1 MKTNLKSKKKI
12 LITLGDPSGIGPDLC
27 IHLAYQKFP
36 ANITVIGDSD
46 VIRARAEKLKKKI
59 SFICKNTKHS
69 GIGELNLIDINFPFK
84 VYPGI
89 PNKKNSTKQI
99 EILDKA
105 INLALMKKFD
115 AIVTLPINKKILSTK
130 KEKFIGHTEYIAK
143 KCKIKNEVMM
153 LATSK
158 LRVAL
163 LTTHHSIKEIPSL
176 IKKSKLRKTIEVIY
190 NDLKTKFK
198 MTDPR
203 ILVTGFNPHA
213 GENGEFGD
221 EERKVILPV
230 INEFKSKKISIYG
243 PVPADTAFVNKNI
256 EKYDVFLA
264 MYHDQGLAPFKA
276 LSFGKGVNITLGLP
290 FVRTSVDHG
299 TAYDIVGTKK
309 IDSSSFFEAIKMA
322 IKLS

>member
-1 MKTNLKSKKKI
+1 MKKI
-12 LITLGDPSGIGPDLC
+12 IVTCGDPSGIGPDLC
-27 IHLAYQKFP
+27 IHLAYKKFN
-36 ANITVIGDSD
+36 AQITVIGSSQ
-46 VIRARAEKLKKKI
+46 VIYDRAKILKKKI
-59 SFICKNTKHS
+59 SFNKENSKHY
-69 GIGELNLIDINFPFK
+69 GLGNINIIDFDYPFN
-84 VYPGI
+84 VIPGI
-89 PNKKNSTKQI
+89 PNKNNSKKHL
-99 EILDKA
+99 EILDHA
-105 INLALMKKFD
+105 INLTKQKKFD
-115 AIVTLPINKKILSTK
+115 AMVTLPINKKIVSTK
-130 KEKFIGHTEYIAK
+130 KEKFIGHTEYIAMQ
-143 KCKIKNEVMM
+143 CNVKNEVMM
-153 LATSK
+153 LATNK

-190 NDLKTKFK
+190 SDLKIKFK
-198 MTDPR
+198 IKDPK
-203 ILVTGFNPHA
+203 IMVTGFNPHA

-221 EERKVILPV
+221 EEKKVILPV
-230 INEFKSKKISIYG
+230 INEFKRKKISING

-309 IDSSSFFEAIKMA
+309 IDPTSFFEAIKMA

>member
-1 MKTNLKSKKKI
+1 MKKI
-12 LITLGDPSGIGPDLC
+12 LVTCGDPSGIGPDLC
-27 IHLAYQKFP
+27 THLAYMRFGAQ
-36 ANITVIGDSD
+36 ITVIGSSK
-46 VIRARAEKLKKKI
+46 VISERAKILKKKI
-59 SFICKNTKHS
+59 SFDKKNSKHNGS
-69 GIGELNLIDINFPFK
+69 GKINIIDFDYPSK
-84 VYPGI
+84 VKPGI
-89 PNKKNSTKQI
+89 PNKNNSKKQL
-99 EILDKA
+99 EILDYA
-105 INLALMKKFD
+105 INLIKEKKFN

-143 KCKIKNEVMM
+143 KCNTKNEVMM
-153 LATSK
+153 LTTSK
-158 LRVAL
+158 LKVAL
-163 LTTHHSIKEIPSL
+163 LTTHHSMKEVPSL
-176 IKKSKLRKTIEVIY
+176 ITKSKLKKTIEVIN

-198 MTDPR
+198 IKDPR
-203 ILVTGFNPHA
+203 ILVTGLNPHA

-230 INEFKSKKISIYG
+230 INAFKRKKFSIYG

-256 EKYDVFLA
+256 KEYDVFLA

-276 LSFGKGVNITLGLP
+276 ISFGKGVNITLGLP

>member
-1 MKTNLKSKKKI
+1 MKKI
-12 LITLGDPSGIGPDLC
+12 LVTCGDPSGIGPDLC
-27 IHLAYQKFP
+27 INLAYKSF
-36 ANITVIGDSD
+36 AAEITIIGSSRVIYE
-46 VIRARAEKLKKKI
+46 RAQILKKKI
-59 SFICKNTKHS
+59 SFNKKNSKHN
-69 GIGELNLIDINFPFK
+69 GLGKINIIDFDYPAK
-84 VYPGI
+84 VKPGI
-89 PNKKNSTKQI
+89 PNKNNSKKQL
-99 EILDKA
+99 EILDYA
-105 INLALMKKFD
+105 INLAMQKKFD

-143 KCKIKNEVMM
+143 KCNIRNEVMM

-158 LRVAL
+158 LKVAL
-163 LTTHHSIKEIPSL
+163 LTTHHSIKEIPAL
-176 IKKSKLRKTIEVIY
+176 IKKPKIKKTIEVINY
-190 NDLKTKFK
+190 DLKTKFK
-198 MTDPR
+198 IKYPK

-221 EERKVILPV
+221 EERKIISPV
-230 INEFKSKKISIYG
+230 INELKRKKIDVNG
-243 PVPADTAFVNKNI
+243 PVPADTAFVKKNI
-256 EKYDVFLA
+256 KEYDVFLA

-276 LSFGKGVNITLGLP
+276 LSFGRGVNITLGLP

>member
-1 MKTNLKSKKKI
+1 MKKI
-12 LITLGDPSGIGPDLC
+12 LVTCGDPSGIGPDLC
-27 IHLAYQKFP
+27 INLAYKSF
-36 ANITVIGDSD
+36 AAEITVVGSSQ
-46 VIRARAEKLKKKI
+46 VIFERAQILKKKI
-59 SFICKNTKHS
+59 SFKKN
-69 GIGELNLIDINFPFK
+69 NLKDKNLGKINIIDFDYPYK
-84 VYPGI
+84 VIPGI
-89 PNKKNSTKQI
+89 PNKNNSKKQL
-99 EILDKA
+99 EILDYA
-105 INLALMKKFD
+105 ISLVKQKKYD
-115 AIVTLPINKKILSTK
+115 AMVTLPINKKILSSK
-130 KEKFIGHTEYIAK
+130 KNKFIGHTEYIAN

-153 LATSK
+153 LATNK
-158 LRVAL
+158 LRVAI

-176 IKKSKLRKTIEVIY
+176 ITKSKLRETIDVIY
-190 NDLKTKFK
+190 SDLKTKFK
-198 MTDPR
+198 IKDPR

-230 INEFKSKKISIYG
+230 INEFKSKKISING
-243 PVPADTAFVNKNI
+243 PVPADTAFVNTNI

>member
-1 MKTNLKSKKKI
+1 MKKI
-12 LITLGDPSGIGPDLC
+12 LVTCGDPSGIGPDLC
-27 IHLAYQKFP
+27 IHLAYMRFDAQ
-36 ANITVIGDSD
+36 ITVIGSSK
-46 VIRARAEKLKKKI
+46 VISERAKILKKKI
-59 SFICKNTKHS
+59 SFNKENSKHY
-69 GIGELNLIDINFPFK
+69 GLGRINIIDFDYPSK
-84 VYPGI
+84 VKPAI
-89 PNKKNSTKQI
+89 PNKNNSKKHL
-99 EILDKA
+99 EILDYA
-105 INLALMKKFD
+105 INLVKEKKFN
-115 AIVTLPINKKILSTK
+115 AIVTLPINKKILSAK

-143 KCKIKNEVMM
+143 KCNIKNEVMM

-176 IKKSKLRKTIEVIY
+176 ITKSKLRKTIEIIY
-190 NDLKTKFK
+190 SDLKTKFK
-198 MTDPR
+198 IKNPR

-221 EERKVILPV
+221 EERKVIFPV
-230 INEFKSKKISIYG
+230 INELKRKKISVNG

-256 EKYDVFLA
+256 KEYDVFLA

>member
-1 MKTNLKSKKKI
+1 MKKI
-12 LITLGDPSGIGPDLC
+12 LITAGDPSGIGIDLS
-27 IHLAYQKFP
+27 INLAYKNFP
-36 ANITVIGDSD
+36 AEITVIGSSK
-46 VIRARAEKLKKKI
+46 VILERAKLLNKKI
-59 SFICKNTKHS
+59 TFNDKISKHNGLGS
-69 GIGELNLIDINFPFK
+69 INLVDIDFPHK
-84 VYPGI
+84 ISPGI
-89 PNKKNSTKQI
+89 PNKKNSSKQL
-99 EILDKA
+99 EALDIA
-105 INLALMKKFD
+105 IDLMLKKKYDAL
-115 AIVTLPINKKILSTK
+115 VTLPINKQILSTK
-130 KEKFIGHTEYIAK
+130 KDKFIGHTEYIAK
-143 KCKIKNEVMM
+143 KCNIKNEVMM
-153 LATSK
+153 LATRK

-176 IKKSKLRKTIEVIY
+176 ITRSKLKKTIEVIN
-190 NDLKTKFK
+190 NDLKSKFK
-198 MTDPR
+198 IEDPR
-203 ILVTGFNPHA
+203 ILVTGLNPHA

-243 PVPADTAFVNKNI
+243 PIPADTAFVNKNI

-299 TAYDIVGTKK
+299 TAYNIVGTKK

>member
-1 MKTNLKSKKKI
+1 
-12 LITLGDPSGIGPDLC
+12 
-27 IHLAYQKFP
+27 
-36 ANITVIGDSD
+36 VIGSSQ
-46 VIRARAEKLKKKI
+46 VIYDRAKILKKKI
-59 SFICKNTKHS
+59 SFNKKNSKHN
-69 GIGELNLIDINFPFK
+69 GLGKINIIDFDYPSK
-84 VYPGI
+84 VKPGI
-89 PNKKNSTKQI
+89 PNKNNSKKQL
-99 EILDKA
+99 EMLDYA
-105 INLALMKKFD
+105 IDLATQKKID

-130 KEKFIGHTEYIAK
+130 EEKFIGHTEYIAK
-143 KCKIKNEVMM
+143 KCKIKKEVMM
-153 LATSK
+153 LATNK

-176 IKKSKLRKTIEVIY
+176 ITKSRLQKTIEVIY
-190 NDLKTKFK
+190 SDLKTKFK
-198 MTDPR
+198 IKEPR
-203 ILVTGFNPHA
+203 ILVTGFNPHS

-230 INEFKSKKISIYG
+230 INELKKMKIFIDG

-322 IKLS
+322 LELS

>member
-1 MKTNLKSKKKI
+1 MNKKI
-12 LITLGDPSGIGPDLC
+12 LITCGDPSGIGPDLC
-27 IHLAYQKFP
+27 INLAYKSFP
-36 ANITVIGDSD
+36 AEITVIGSSK
-46 VIRARAEKLKKKI
+46 VILDRAKLLKKKI
-59 SFICKNTKHS
+59 NFNDKAKKHNGS
-69 GIGELNLIDINFPFK
+69 GEINLIDIDFPYK
-84 VYPGI
+84 IHPGF
-89 PNKKNSTKQI
+89 PNKKNSKKQ
-99 EILDKA
+99 LDALDEA
-105 INLALMKKFD
+105 IDLLLNKKFD
-115 AIVTLPINKKILSTK
+115 AIVTLPINKKILSSK

-143 KCKIKNEVMM
+143 KCNIENEVMM

-158 LRVAL
+158 LKVAL

-176 IKKSKLRKTIEVIY
+176 ITKSKIKKTIEVI
-190 NDLKTKFK
+190 NSDLKTKFK
-198 MTDPR
+198 IKNPR
-203 ILVTGFNPHA
+203 ILVTGLNPHA

-221 EERKVILPV
+221 EEKKVILPV
-230 INEFKSKKISIYG
+230 IKEFKSKKISIHG

-256 EKYDVFLA
+256 KKYDVFLA

-309 IDSSSFFEAIKMA
+309 IDSSSFFEAIKMS

>member
-1 MKTNLKSKKKI
+1 MRF
-12 LITLGDPSGIGPDLC
+12 
-27 IHLAYQKFP
+27 AAQ
-36 ANITVIGDSD
+36 ITVIGSAK
-46 VIRARAEKLKKKI
+46 VISERAKILKKKI
-59 SFICKNTKHS
+59 SFTNKNSKKQTL
-69 GIGELNLIDINFPFK
+69 GIINIIDFDYPSNVK
-84 VYPGI
+84 PGI
-89 PNKKNSTKQI
+89 PNKKNSKTQL
-99 EILDKA
+99 EILDYA
-105 INLALMKKFD
+105 INLVEKKKFD

-143 KCKIKNEVMM
+143 RCKIKNEVMM

-176 IKKSKLRKTIEVIY
+176 ITKSKLKKSLEVIN

-198 MTDPR
+198 IKDPK
-203 ILVTGFNPHA
+203 IIVTGLNPHS
-213 GENGEFGD
+213 GENGEFGN
-221 EERKVILPV
+221 EEIKIISPV
-230 INEFKSKKISIYG
+230 IKELKKKNFYIDG
-243 PVPADTAFVNKNI
+243 PVPADTAFVDKNI
-256 EKYDVFLA
+256 KKYDVFLA

-309 IDSSSFFEAIKMA
+309 IESSSFFEAIKMA

>member
-1 MKTNLKSKKKI
+1 MKKI
-12 LITLGDPSGIGPDLC
+12 LITAGDPSGIGSDLC
-27 IHLAYQKFP
+27 VNLAYKSFP
-36 ANITVIGDSD
+36 AEITVIGSSE
-46 VIRARAEKLKKKI
+46 VISERARILKKKI
-59 SFICKNTKHS
+59 SFNKKISKHS
-69 GIGELNLIDINFPFK
+69 GSGVINLIDIDFSNK
-84 VYPGI
+84 VSPGI
-89 PNKKNSTKQI
+89 PNKKNSKKQL
-99 EILDKA
+99 EVLDIA
-105 INLALMKKFD
+105 INFMLQKKFD
-115 AIVTLPINKKILSTK
+115 ALVTLPINKNILSTK

-153 LATSK
+153 LTTGK

-176 IKKSKLRKTIEVIY
+176 ITKSKIRKTIEVIY
-190 NDLKTKFK
+190 SDLKTKFK
-198 MTDPR
+198 MKDPR

-221 EERKVILPV
+221 EEKKIILPV
-230 INEFKSKKISIYG
+230 INEFKSKKISING
-243 PVPADTAFVNKNI
+243 PMPADTAFVNKNI

-309 IDSSSFFEAIKMA
+309 IDSSSFFEAIKLA

>member
-1 MKTNLKSKKKI
+1 MKKI
-12 LITLGDPSGIGPDLC
+12 LITSGDPSGVGPDLC
-27 IHLAYQKFP
+27 VNLAYQKFP
-36 ANITVIGDSD
+36 AQITVIGSSK
-46 VIRARAEKLKKKI
+46 VISERAQILKKKI
-59 SFICKNTKHS
+59 SFDQKKIKHNGS
-69 GIGELNLIDINFPFK
+69 GEINIIDFDYPFK
-84 VYPGI
+84 VKPGI
-89 PNKKNSTKQI
+89 PNKNNSKKQL
-99 EILDKA
+99 EILDYA
-105 INLALMKKFD
+105 INLAKEKKFD

-143 KCKIKNEVMM
+143 KCKIKKEVMM

-163 LTTHHSIKEIPSL
+163 LTTHHSIKEIPAL
-176 IKKSKLRKTIEVIY
+176 IKKPKIKKTIEVINY
-190 NDLKTKFK
+190 DLKTKFK
-198 MTDPR
+198 IKYPK

-221 EERKVILPV
+221 EERKIISPV
-230 INEFKSKKISIYG
+230 INELKRKKIDVNG
-243 PVPADTAFVNKNI
+243 PVPADTAFVKKNI
-256 EKYDVFLA
+256 KEYDVFLA

-276 LSFGKGVNITLGLP
+276 LSFGRGVNITLGLP

>member
-1 MKTNLKSKKKI
+1 MKKI
-12 LITLGDPSGIGPDLC
+12 LVTCGDPSGIGPDLC
-27 IHLAYQKFP
+27 THLAYMRFGAQ
-36 ANITVIGDSD
+36 ITVIGSSK
-46 VIRARAEKLKKKI
+46 VISERAKILKTKI
-59 SFICKNTKHS
+59 SFDKKNSKHNGS
-69 GIGELNLIDINFPFK
+69 GKINIIDFDYPSK
-84 VYPGI
+84 VKPGI
-89 PNKKNSTKQI
+89 PNKNNSKKQL
-99 EILDKA
+99 EILDYA
-105 INLALMKKFD
+105 INLIKEKKFN

-143 KCKIKNEVMM
+143 KCNTKNEVMM
-153 LATSK
+153 LTTSK
-158 LRVAL
+158 LKVAL

-176 IKKSKLRKTIEVIY
+176 ITKSKLKKTIEVIN

-198 MTDPR
+198 IKDPR
-203 ILVTGFNPHA
+203 ILVTGLNPHA

-230 INEFKSKKISIYG
+230 INAFKRKKFSIYG

-256 EKYDVFLA
+256 KEYDVFLA

-276 LSFGKGVNITLGLP
+276 ISFGKGVNITLGLP

-309 IDSSSFFEAIKMA
+309 IDTSSFFEAIKMA

>member
-1 MKTNLKSKKKI
+1 MAKK
-12 LITLGDPSGIGPDLC
+12 
-27 IHLAYQKFP
+27 
-36 ANITVIGDSD
+36 
-46 VIRARAEKLKKKI
+46 
-59 SFICKNTKHS
+59 
-69 GIGELNLIDINFPFK
+69 
-84 VYPGI
+84 
-89 PNKKNSTKQI
+89 
-99 EILDKA
+99 
-105 INLALMKKFD
+105 KKFD

-163 LTTHHSIKEIPSL
+163 LTTHHSIKEVPSL
-176 IKKSKLRKTIEVIY
+176 ITKSKLRKTIEVIY
-190 NDLKTKFK
+190 SDLKTKFK
-198 MTDPR
+198 IKDPR

-221 EERKVILPV
+221 EESKVILPV
-230 INEFKSKKISIYG
+230 INEFKSKKVSING
-243 PVPADTAFVNKNI
+243 PVPADTAFVKKNI
-256 EKYDVFLA
+256 KEYDAFLA

-276 LSFGKGVNITLGLP
+276 ISFGKGVNITLGLP
-290 FVRTSVDHG
+290 FIRTSVDHG

>member
-1 MKTNLKSKKKI
+1 MKKI
-12 LITLGDPSGIGPDLC
+12 LVTCGDPSGIGPDLC
-27 IHLAYQKFP
+27 VSLAYKSF
-36 ANITVIGDSD
+36 AAEITVIGSSQ
-46 VIRARAEKLKKKI
+46 VILDRAQILKKKI
-59 SFICKNTKHS
+59 SFNKKNSRHIGS
-69 GIGELNLIDINFPFK
+69 GKINIINFDYPYK
-84 VYPGI
+84 VNPGT
-89 PNKKNSTKQI
+89 PNKKNSKKQL
-99 EILDKA
+99 EILNYA
-105 INLALMKKFD
+105 INLATKKKYD
-115 AIVTLPINKKILSTK
+115 AIVTLPVNKKILSTK

-163 LTTHHSIKEIPSL
+163 LTTHHSIRDIPSL
-176 IKKSKLRKTIEVIY
+176 ITKSKLRKTIEIIY
-190 NDLKTKFK
+190 SDLKTKFK
-198 MTDPR
+198 IKDPR
-203 ILVTGFNPHA
+203 ILVTGLNPHA

-243 PVPADTAFVNKNI
+243 PVPADTAFVNTNI
-256 EKYDVFLA
+256 KKYDVFLA

-309 IDSSSFFEAIKMA
+309 IDSSSFYEAIKMA

>member
-1 MKTNLKSKKKI
+1 MKKI
-12 LITLGDPSGIGPDLC
+12 LVTCGDPSGIGPDLC
-27 IHLAYQKFP
+27 VDLAYKKFN
-36 ANITVIGDSD
+36 AQITVIGSAQ
-46 VIRARAEKLKKKI
+46 VIYDRAKILKKKI
-59 SFICKNTKHS
+59 YFNKENSKHY
-69 GIGELNLIDINFPFK
+69 GLGNINIIDFDYPFNVK
-84 VYPGI
+84 PGI
-89 PNKKNSTKQI
+89 PNKNNSKKHL
-99 EILDKA
+99 EILDHA
-105 INLALMKKFD
+105 INLTKQKKFD
-115 AIVTLPINKKILSTK
+115 AMVTLPINKKILSTK

-143 KCKIKNEVMM
+143 QCNVKNEVMI
-153 LATSK
+153 LASNK

-176 IKKSKLRKTIEVIY
+176 ITKSKLRKTIEVIY
-190 NDLKTKFK
+190 SDLKTKF
-198 MTDPR
+198 R
-203 ILVTGFNPHA
+203 INNPKIIVTGFNPHA

-221 EERKVILPV
+221 EEKKIILPV
-230 INEFKSKKISIYG
+230 INQLKRKKIFVNG

-256 EKYDVFLA
+256 KEYDVFLA

>member
-1 MKTNLKSKKKI
+1 
-12 LITLGDPSGIGPDLC
+12 
-27 IHLAYQKFP
+27 
-36 ANITVIGDSD
+36 VIGSSQ
-46 VIRARAEKLKKKI
+46 VIYDRAKILKKKI
-59 SFICKNTKHS
+59 SFNKKNSKHN
-69 GIGELNLIDINFPFK
+69 GLGKINIIDFDYPSK
-84 VYPGI
+84 VKPGI
-89 PNKKNSTKQI
+89 PNKNNSKKQL
-99 EILDKA
+99 EMLDYA
-105 INLALMKKFD
+105 IDLATQKKFD

-130 KEKFIGHTEYIAK
+130 EEKFIGHTEYIAK
-143 KCKIKNEVMM
+143 KCKIKKEVMM
-153 LATSK
+153 LATNK

-176 IKKSKLRKTIEVIY
+176 ITKSRLQKTIEVIY
-190 NDLKTKFK
+190 SDLKTKFK
-198 MTDPR
+198 IKEPR
-203 ILVTGFNPHA
+203 ILVTGFNPHS

-230 INEFKSKKISIYG
+230 INELKKMKIFIDG

-322 IKLS
+322 LELS

>member
-1 MKTNLKSKKKI
+1 MAAK
-12 LITLGDPSGIGPDLC
+12 
-27 IHLAYQKFP
+27 
-36 ANITVIGDSD
+36 
-46 VIRARAEKLKKKI
+46 
-59 SFICKNTKHS
+59 
-69 GIGELNLIDINFPFK
+69 
-84 VYPGI
+84 
-89 PNKKNSTKQI
+89 
-99 EILDKA
+99 
-105 INLALMKKFD
+105 KKFD
-115 AIVTLPINKKILSTK
+115 AIVTLPINKKILSSK

-143 KCKIKNEVMM
+143 KCKIKKEVMM

-176 IKKSKLRKTIEVIY
+176 ITKSKLKKSLEVIN

-198 MTDPR
+198 IKDPK
-203 ILVTGFNPHA
+203 IIVTGLNPHS
-213 GENGEFGD
+213 GENGEFGN
-221 EERKVILPV
+221 EEIKIISPV
-230 INEFKSKKISIYG
+230 IKELKKKNFYIDG
-243 PVPADTAFVNKNI
+243 PVPADTAFVDKNI
-256 EKYDVFLA
+256 KKYDVFLA

>member
-1 MKTNLKSKKKI
+1 MAAKKI
-12 LITLGDPSGIGPDLC
+12 LVTCGDPSGIGPDLC
-27 IHLAYQKFP
+27 IHLAFMRFAAQISIIGSSK
-36 ANITVIGDSD
+36 VISE
-46 VIRARAEKLKKKI
+46 RAKILKKKI
-59 SFICKNTKHS
+59 SFNKENSKHY
-69 GIGELNLIDINFPFK
+69 GLGNINIIDFE
-84 VYPGI
+84 YPSNVEPGV
-89 PNKKNSTKQI
+89 PNKKNSKTQL
-99 EILDKA
+99 EILDYA
-105 INLALMKKFD
+105 INLAAKKKFD

-130 KEKFIGHTEYIAK
+130 KEKFIGHTEYIAN

-158 LRVAL
+158 LKVAL

-176 IKKSKLRKTIEVIY
+176 ITKSKLKKTIEVIH

-198 MTDPR
+198 IKNPR
-203 ILVTGFNPHA
+203 ILVTGLNPHG

-221 EERKVILPV
+221 EERKIISPV
-230 INEFKSKKISIYG
+230 INELKRKNIFVNG

-256 EKYDVFLA
+256 KEYDVFLA

-299 TAYDIVGTKK
+299 TAYNIVGTKK
-309 IDSSSFFEAIKMA
+309 IDPSSFFEAIRMA

>member
-1 MKTNLKSKKKI
+1 MKKI
-12 LITLGDPSGIGPDLC
+12 LVTCGDPSGIGPDLC
-27 IHLAYQKFP
+27 IDLAYKKFN
-36 ANITVIGDSD
+36 AQITVIGSTK
-46 VIRARAEKLKKKI
+46 VIYDRAKILKKKI
-59 SFICKNTKHS
+59 SFNKENSKHYGL
-69 GIGELNLIDINFPFK
+69 GIINIIDFDYPFN
-84 VYPGI
+84 VIPGI
-89 PNKKNSTKQI
+89 PNKNNSKKHL
-99 EILDKA
+99 EILDYA
-105 INLALMKKFD
+105 INLTKQKKFD
-115 AIVTLPINKKILSTK
+115 AMVTLPINKKIVSTK

-143 KCKIKNEVMM
+143 QCNVKNEVMM
-153 LATSK
+153 LATNK

-190 NDLKTKFK
+190 SDLKIKFK
-198 MTDPR
+198 IKDPK
-203 ILVTGFNPHA
+203 IMVTGFNPHA

-221 EERKVILPV
+221 EEKKVILPV
-230 INEFKSKKISIYG
+230 INEFKRKKISING
-243 PVPADTAFVNKNI
+243 PIPADTAFVNKNI

-264 MYHDQGLAPFKA
+264 MYHDLVLSPFKA

-309 IDSSSFFEAIKMA
+309 IDPTRFFEAIKMA

>member
-1 MKTNLKSKKKI
+1 MNSSKKI
-12 LITLGDPSGIGPDLC
+12 LITAGDPSGIGADLC
-27 IHLAYQKFP
+27 INLAYKSFP
-36 ANITVIGDSD
+36 GEISVIGSSK
-46 VIRARAEKLKKKI
+46 VILERAKILKKKI
-59 SFICKNTKHS
+59 SFKDKISKHNGS
-69 GIGELNLIDINFPFK
+69 GSINLIDIDFPYK
-84 VYPGI
+84 ISPGI
-89 PNKKNSTKQI
+89 PNKKNSSKQL
-99 EILDKA
+99 EALDIA
-105 INLALMKKFD
+105 IDLMLEKKYDAL
-115 AIVTLPINKKILSTK
+115 VTLPINKKILSTK

-153 LATSK
+153 LATNK

-163 LTTHHSIKEIPSL
+163 LTTHHSIKSIPSL
-176 IKKSKLRKTIEVIY
+176 ITKSKLKKTIEVI
-190 NDLKTKFK
+190 NNNLKSKFK
-198 MTDPR
+198 IKYPR
-203 ILVTGFNPHA
+203 IMVIGLNPHA

-221 EERKVILPV
+221 EERKVISPV
-230 INEFKSKKISIYG
+230 INELKRKKVSVYG

-256 EKYDVFLA
+256 KEYDAFLA

-299 TAYDIVGTKK
+299 TAYDLVGTKK

>member
-1 MKTNLKSKKKI
+1 MKKI
-12 LITLGDPSGIGPDLC
+12 LVTCGDPSGIGPDLC
-27 IHLAYQKFP
+27 INLAYKSF
-36 ANITVIGDSD
+36 AAEITVIGSSK
-46 VIRARAEKLKKKI
+46 VIFDRAQILKKRI
-59 SFICKNTKHS
+59 SFNKKNSRH
-69 GIGELNLIDINFPFK
+69 IGLGKINIIDFDYPYIVK
-84 VYPGI
+84 PGI
-89 PNKKNSTKQI
+89 PNKNNSSKHL
-99 EILDKA
+99 EMLDYA
-105 INLALMKKFD
+105 INLAKKKKYD

-153 LATSK
+153 LATDK

-176 IKKSKLRKTIEVIY
+176 ITKSKLKKTIEVIN

-198 MTDPR
+198 IKNPR
-203 ILVTGFNPHA
+203 ILVTGLNPHG

-221 EERKVILPV
+221 EERKIISPV
-230 INEFKSKKISIYG
+230 INELKKKKIFVYG
-243 PVPADTAFVNKNI
+243 PVPADTAFVEKNI
-256 EKYDVFLA
+256 KEYDVFLA

-299 TAYDIVGTKK
+299 TAYNIVGTKK

>member
-1 MKTNLKSKKKI
+1 MKKI
-12 LITLGDPSGIGPDLC
+12 LVTCGDPSGIGPDLC
-27 IHLAYQKFP
+27 THLAYMRFGAQ
-36 ANITVIGDSD
+36 ITVIGSSK
-46 VIRARAEKLKKKI
+46 VISERAKILKTKI
-59 SFICKNTKHS
+59 SFDKKNSKHNGS
-69 GIGELNLIDINFPFK
+69 GKINIIDFDYPSK
-84 VYPGI
+84 VKPGI
-89 PNKKNSTKQI
+89 PNKNNSKKQL
-99 EILDKA
+99 EILDYA
-105 INLALMKKFD
+105 INLIKEKKFN

-143 KCKIKNEVMM
+143 KCNTKNEVMM
-153 LATSK
+153 LTTSK
-158 LRVAL
+158 LKVAL
-163 LTTHHSIKEIPSL
+163 LTTHHSMKEVPSL
-176 IKKSKLRKTIEVIY
+176 ITKSKLKKTIEVIN

-198 MTDPR
+198 IKDPR
-203 ILVTGFNPHA
+203 ILVTGLNPHA

-230 INEFKSKKISIYG
+230 INAFKRKKFSIYG

-256 EKYDVFLA
+256 KEYDVFLA

-276 LSFGKGVNITLGLP
+276 ISFGKGVNITLGLP

-309 IDSSSFFEAIKMA
+309 IDTSSFFEAIKMA

>member
-1 MKTNLKSKKKI
+1 MKKI
-12 LITLGDPSGIGPDLC
+12 LVTCGDPSGIGPDLC
-27 IHLAYQKFP
+27 THLAYMRFGAQ
-36 ANITVIGDSD
+36 ITVIGSSK
-46 VIRARAEKLKKKI
+46 VISERAKILKTKI
-59 SFICKNTKHS
+59 SFDKKNSKHNGS
-69 GIGELNLIDINFPFK
+69 GKINIIDFDYPSK
-84 VYPGI
+84 VKPGI
-89 PNKKNSTKQI
+89 PNKNNSKKQL
-99 EILDKA
+99 EILDYA
-105 INLALMKKFD
+105 IKLVKEKKFN

-143 KCKIKNEVMM
+143 KCNTKNEVMM
-153 LATSK
+153 LTTSK
-158 LRVAL
+158 LKVAL
-163 LTTHHSIKEIPSL
+163 LTTHHSMKEVPSL
-176 IKKSKLRKTIEVIY
+176 ITKSKLKKTIEVIN

-198 MTDPR
+198 IKDPR
-203 ILVTGFNPHA
+203 ILVTGLNPHA

-230 INEFKSKKISIYG
+230 INAFKRKKFSIYG

-256 EKYDVFLA
+256 KEYDVFLA

-276 LSFGKGVNITLGLP
+276 ISFGKGVNITLGLP

-309 IDSSSFFEAIKMA
+309 IDTSSFFEAIKMA